1 MKTLIFASSL
11 VLIAASSAYA
21 QSNIQDHYKTVIIQK
36 PYTVEVCTQGNGKSK
51 LGNFLEGAI
60 IGGIIGNNVPG
71 ENGGGALG
79 AIVGGALNAEN
90 NTGTKCQTETRYNE
104 EQQTIYSHSTITFTY
119 EGRQQTLR
127 FQK

>member
-11 VLIAASSAYA
+11 VLIAASSAHA

-90 NTGTKCQTETRYNE
+90 NTGPQCQTETRYNE

-127 FQK
+127 FNK

>member
-1 MKTLIFASSL
+1 MKKILTAI
-11 VLIAASSAYA
+11 VLIAGCSPAIAETT
-21 QSNIQDHYKTVIIQK
+21 QDHYKNVIVKK

-90 NTGTKCQTETRYNE
+90 NTGPQCQTETRYNE
-104 EQQTIYSHSTITFTY
+104 EQQTIYSHSTITFSY

-127 FQK
+127 FNK